1 MSLGLDDDLDDLD
14 HYDNLDDDLD
24 DLDHYDNLDE
34 HFLQQWVQQHSGFFD
49 VFVDEQLLPI
59 IVPKQTR
66 SRKKS
71 RFSVDYSLTN
81 WGKFVVDPEVRD
93 PDSRK
98 GKLFRRRFRVPYTVF
113 CWICTKCK

>member
-1 MSLGLDDDLDDLD
+1 MSLGIDDDLDDLD

-24 DLDHYDNLDE
+24 DHDNLDE
-34 HFLQQWVQQHSGFFD
+34 PFLQQWVQQHSGFFH

-66 SRKKS
+66 SRKIS

-98 GKLFRRRFRVPYTVF
+98 GKLF
-113 CWICTKCK
+113 